1 MVTIVYGL
9 DGASGSR
16 PSIVLPKTEWA
27 TASPVSGVGD
37 AQSRE
42 WLRCLRADGDVR
54 QEAVAR
60 LHAYL
65 LRTARFEVAR
75 RRVTLPHL
83 RGNELD
89 DIAHEG
95 GR

>member
-16 PSIVLPKTEWA
+16 PGIVLPRTEAA
-27 TASPVSGVGD
+27 TASPVSGVED

-89 DIAHEG
+89 DIALRG